1 VIQTADEI
9 EATCGADPS
18 WACQRVYEWTGS
30 DGWAG
35 ATELLDAPMHV
46 LTVLVIAW
54 VANFL
59 VRRAIRR
66 FTDRIGDPAQQE
78 KLRRLKRRAP
88 AAVVTNGA
96 LSLRSASRARTLAQ
110 VLRSIATITIWT
122 IAVVMMLGELGIN
135 LGPLIAGAGIAGV
148 AIGFGAQ
155 SLVKD
160 FLSGMFML
168 IEDQYGVGDIIDAGE
183 ATGTVEEVSL
193 RTTRLR
199 DVNGT
204 VWHIPNGMIERVG
217 NKSQQWARA
226 LLDVSVAYGADLDE
240 AQQVIK
246 LVADALWQD
255 EEWAGKVLAEPEVWG
270 IEQLGP
276 DAIVI
281 RLVVKTQPS
290 AQFGVMRELRRRLV
304 DAFYREGIE
313 MPLAQRS
320 IWVRRDQG
328 SSQESEVSVDG
339 AGEGD
344 DLLDL
349 DGDGEADYRLA
360 PIHEGSDG
368 TYPTDPDD
376 EPEPAPLHEAP
387 RPAPTPRP
395 TRRP

>member
-1 VIQTADEI
+1 VIQTADEV
-9 EATCGADPS
+9 EAACGPDPS
-18 WACQRVYEWTGS
+18 WACQRIYDWTGS
-30 DGWAG
+30 EGWAG
-35 ATELLDAPMHV
+35 ATDLLDAPAHV
-46 LTVLVIAW
+46 AVVFVIAA

-66 FTDRIGDPAQQE
+66 FTDRIGDPEQHE
-78 KLRRLKRRAP
+78 RLRRLRRRAP
-88 AAVVTNGA
+88 AAATVTAGS
-96 LSLRSASRARTLAQ
+96 LSLRSAARARTLAQ

-240 AQQVIK
+240 AQEVIK
-246 LVADALWQD
+246 HVADALWH
-255 EEWAGKVLAEPEVWG
+255 EEAWAGKVLAEPEVWG

-328 SSQESEVSVDG
+328 SSQE
-339 AGEGD
+339 ANGEGD
-344 DLLDL
+344 DLLDV

-360 PIHEGSDG
+360 PVHESSDG
-368 TYPTDPDD
+368 TYPADPDD
-376 EPEPAPLHEAP
+376 EPEPAPFHEH
-387 RPAPTPRP
+387 PRP
-395 TRRP
+395 T